1 MFKIPY
7 LHPQIKALIVT
18 SVFAFAGILGWYF
31 AESTSPDPLLLLP
44 LAIFY
49 ATLTVNTY
57 FSVKLFASITPLHD
71 YIHQLFDLLMVAAYF
86 VLAYTFFS
94 PQAFFLAA
102 LFLFIFALLKYILL
116 LGVIPHL
123 QLLKRKIIIDLFG
136 TLLCASVVA
145 GAYLGYVTESAWVL
159 ATLFLLANIYLLLI
173 NHMYRLID

>member
-7 LHPQIKALIVT
+7 IEPRAKALVVT
-18 SVFAFAGILGWYF
+18 CVFAFAGILGWYF
-31 AESTSPDPLLLLP
+31 AETDSPDGLLLLP
-44 LAIFY
+44 LVIFY

-57 FSVKLFASITPLHD
+57 FSIKLFSSITPLHD
-71 YIHQLFDLLMVAAYF
+71 QIHQLFDLLMVAAYF

-123 QLLKRKIIIDLFG
+123 QLLKRKITIDLFG

-145 GAYLGYVTESAWVL
+145 GAYMGFVTESAWAL
-159 ATLFLLANIYLLLI
+159 AILFLIANIYLLFI
-173 NHMYRLID
+173 NPMYRLSD